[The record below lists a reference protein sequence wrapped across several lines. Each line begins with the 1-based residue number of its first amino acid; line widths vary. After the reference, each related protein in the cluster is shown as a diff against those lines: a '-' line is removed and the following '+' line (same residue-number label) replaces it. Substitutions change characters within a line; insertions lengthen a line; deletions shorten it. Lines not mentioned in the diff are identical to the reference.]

1 MFIYDQFLAIDYG
14 TSTIKGIL
22 FQKVLGKL
30 SILRSEIMQIVH
42 GEEDEYRHNILRFIN
57 SYFPGETSI
66 LLNLP
71 LDRLFVR
78 ELHIPLTTVKAV
90 REVIP
95 FEVENRIPFPMETVE
110 VTGSIWRIDQEKSDV
125 IAYSAHHSELDFI
138 TSPFLDSN
146 IVFRGLFVDSV
157 SLSSVITEHTNKEI
171 VHKNCAQADIGG
183 RVTILNI
190 LSEGKVAHT
199 RYISLGGDTLT
210 EQIAS
215 DLKIPFEKAE
225 AIKLSLQF
233 EPFSGEEDGLNLFA
247 KEFKLKVADIK
258 KAFQTASNF
267 AERLCSEIQRSI
279 ISMNE
284 TERPEV
290 LYLSGGGSKI
300 RGIDS
305 MFGDSLGL
313 ITRRYDFLPLNGDT
327 FSNCFGM
334 GYHFGF
340 SKKDKVDFIDTPHVK
355 RINKNILNFDQFR
368 PHLIFSGISLFILIT
383 VFFVGIV
390 VDKRKLSASEK
401 ALAEKFQKGFGRS
414 APEDVDILEYANKLK
429 NEEKKKTEIYRLYLS
444 KPSILDILFELSMNF
459 PAADMQPFQLDQ
471 FDYDQDLVKI
481 GGRVNE
487 FSEIGVV
494 QRSLEKSPMFKD
506 IEITNK
512 RLMQGVKAYKVSFT
526 ITMKVVNKPV
536 SSEESF

>member
-30 SILRSEIMQIVH
+30 SILRSEIMPIVH
-42 GEEDEYRHNILRFIN
+42 GEEDEYKHNVLRFIN

-110 VTGSIWRIDQEKSDV
+110 VTGNIWRIDQEKSDV

-138 TSPFLDSN
+138 TSPFLGSN

-233 EPFSGEEDGLNLFA
+233 EPFAGEEDGLNLFA

-258 KAFQTASNF
+258 KAFQSASKF
-267 AERLCSEIQRSI
+267 AERLSSEIQRSI
-279 ISMNE
+279 ISLNE

-290 LYLSGGGSKI
+290 LYLSGAGSKI
-300 RGIDS
+300 RGLDS
-305 MFGDSLGL
+305 VFGDSLGL
-313 ITRRYDFLPLNGDT
+313 ITRRYDFLPLDGDT

-368 PHLIFSGISLFILIT
+368 PHIIVSGISLFILIT

-401 ALAEKFQKGFGRS
+401 SLAEKFQKGFGRS
-414 APEDVDILEYANKLK
+414 APEDFDILEYANKLK

-459 PAADMQPFQLDQ
+459 PSSDMQPFQLDQ

-481 GGRVNE
+481 AGRVNE
-487 FSEIGVV
+487 FSEIGIV

>member
-14 TSTIKGIL
+14 TSTIKGVL

-30 SILRSEIMQIVH
+30 SILRSEIMSISH

-57 SYFPGETSI
+57 SYFPGETSVV
-66 LLNLP
+66 LNLP

-78 ELHIPLTTVKAV
+78 ELHIPLTTIKAI

-110 VTGSIWRIDQEKSDV
+110 VTGNIWRIDQEKSDV

-138 TSPFLDSN
+138 TAPFFESN

-157 SLSSVITEHTNKEI
+157 SLSSVISEHSNKEI
-171 VHKNCAQADIGG
+171 TFKNCAQVDIGG
-183 RVTILNI
+183 RVTILN
-190 LSEGKVAHT
+190 LLCEGKVAHT
-199 RYISLGGDTLT
+199 RYISVGGDTLT
-210 EQIAS
+210 DQIAS

-233 EPFSGEEDGLNLFA
+233 EPFATEEDGLNLFA
-247 KEFKLKVADIK
+247 KEFKLKTTDIK
-258 KAFQTASNF
+258 KAFQTAAKF
-267 AERLCSEIQRSI
+267 AEKLSSEIHRSI
-279 ISMNE
+279 VSMSE

-300 RGIDS
+300 RGIES
-305 MFGDSLGL
+305 FLGDSLGL
-313 ITRRYDFLPLNGDT
+313 MVRRYDFLSLNGDT
-327 FSNCFGM
+327 FSTCLGM

-340 SKKDKVDFIDTPHVK
+340 PKKDKIDFIDTPHVK
-355 RINKNILNFDQFR
+355 RINKNILNFEQFR

-390 VDKRKLSASEK
+390 IDKRKLSASDK
-401 ALAEKFQKGFGRS
+401 MLAEKFQRGFGTTV
-414 APEDVDILEYANKLK
+414 PEDVDILEYAAKLK
-429 NEEKKKTEIYRLYLS
+429 NDEKKKTEIYRLYLS

-459 PAADMQPFQLDQ
+459 PSSDMQPFQLDQ

-506 IEITNK
+506 IEIADK
-512 RLMQGVKAYKVSFT
+512 KLMQGVKNHKVSFV
-526 ITMKVVNKPV
+526 IKMKVTNKPV
-536 SSEESF
+536 SAEESF

>member
-1 MFIYDQFLAIDYG
+1 MFIYDQFLAVDYG
-14 TSTIKGIL
+14 TSTIKGVL

-30 SILRSEIMQIVH
+30 TILRSEIMSISH
-42 GEEDEYRHNILRFIN
+42 GEEEEYRHNVLRFIN

-66 LLNLP
+66 VLNLP

-78 ELHIPLTTVKAV
+78 ELHIPLTTVKAI

-95 FEVENRIPFPMETVE
+95 FEVESRIPFPMETVE
-110 VTGSIWRIDQEKSDV
+110 VTGNIWRIDQEKSDV

-138 TSPFLDSN
+138 TAPFLDSN

-157 SLSSVITEHTNKEI
+157 SLSSIITQYSNKEI
-171 VHKNCAQADIGG
+171 QSKNCAQVDIGG

-190 LSEGKVAHT
+190 LSDGKVAHT
-199 RYISLGGDTLT
+199 RYISMGGDTLT
-210 EQIAS
+210 DQIAS

-233 EPFSGEEDGLNLFA
+233 EPFSEEEDDLNLFA
-247 KEFKLKVADIK
+247 KEFKLKETDIK
-258 KAFQTASNF
+258 KAFQS
-267 AERLCSEIQRSI
+267 AEKFLEKLSSEIQRSI
-279 ISMNE
+279 VSMNE

-300 RGIDS
+300 RGIES
-305 MFGDSLGL
+305 FFTDSLGL
-313 ITRRYDFLPLNGDT
+313 VTHRYDFLSLNGDSFAT
-327 FSNCFGM
+327 CLGM

-340 SKKDKVDFIDTPHVK
+340 AKKDKVDFIDTPHVK
-355 RINKNILNFDQFR
+355 RINKNILNLDQFR
-368 PHLIFSGISLFILIT
+368 HHLIFSGISLFILIT

-390 VDKRKLSASEK
+390 VDKRKLSASDK
-401 ALAEKFQKGFGRS
+401 TLAEKFQKGFGRPV
-414 APEDVDILEYANKLK
+414 PEEEDILEYAAKLK
-429 NEEKKKTEIYRLYLS
+429 NDEKKKTEIYRLYLS

-459 PAADMQPFQLDQ
+459 PSTDMQPFQLDQ

-494 QRSLEKSPMFKD
+494 QRSLEKSTMFKD
-506 IEITNK
+506 IEIVDK
-512 RLMQGVKAYKVSFT
+512 KLMQGVKNYKVSF
-526 ITMKVVNKPV
+526 IIKMKVTNKPT
-536 SSEESF
+536 SEESF